1 MMMEGKAT
9 VTYQTNAVFSPN
21 NAVGMADGNAGS
33 SSQEDERG
41 SAAAGFRRAETLL
54 RLFPMALCV
63 VALVLMLKNSQSN
76 TDFGSISY
84 SDVVPFKYLVHANGI
99 CAGYSLLSAVVAAIP
114 RPFSMPRA
122 WTFFLL
128 DQLLTYVVLAAGAVA
143 TEVVYLDY
151 KGDSATT
158 WSESC
163 GTFGGF
169 CHKATTSVAITFTVS
184 LSYVAISLIS
194 SYRLFSKYDAPVVL
208 HNSKG
213 IEIPAF

>member
-84 SDVVPFKYLVHANGI
+84 YDVLPFKYLVHANGI
-99 CAGYSLLSAVVAAIP
+99 CAGYTLLSAVVAAIR

-128 DQLLTYVVLAAGAVA
+128 DQVAVKIWICISALLLLV
-143 TEVVYLDY
+143 
-151 KGDSATT
+151 
-158 WSESC
+158 
-163 GTFGGF
+163 
-169 CHKATTSVAITFTVS
+169 SVDVMEAHNHNMVS
-184 LSYVAISLIS
+184 
-194 SYRLFSKYDAPVVL
+194 PV
-208 HNSKG
+208 
-213 IEIPAF
+213 